1 MNKSWIITEK
11 YVGWGTANV
20 IAKTKEEAMKKY
32 EDGDYLDYEHDLDN
46 AQDYEFF
53 SIEESHEAV
62 LSPALQKESDQ

>member
-32 EDGDYLDYEHDLDN
+32 EDGDYLDYEHDLAN

-53 SIEESHEAV
+53 SIEEDHEAV
-62 LSPALQKESDQ
+62 LSPTLQKED